1 MLGPNKKV
9 YFAVMGTCIGLI
21 MLAWIVVRLYSI
33 PAAIIMS
40 AVAAVLPPVGAI
52 LGNRGQD

>member
-1 MLGPNKKV
+1 MLGSNKKL
-9 YFAVMGTCIGLI
+9 YFAVMGTCVGLI

-40 AVAAVLPPVGAI
+40 AVAAVLPPVAAI
-52 LGNRGQD
+52 VGNRGQD